1 MGKVTLIALPYDSGK
16 FNERM
21 GRGPVELIESRLPD
35 RLREK
40 GHDVDVVSVRLPD
53 GFQTEASALVELQKL
68 GTAAVRDVITRHR
81 RPLLLSGNCGPAA
94 LSALS
99 ALGPEET
106 GVIWFDA
113 HGDFNTPETSAS
125 GFLDG
130 MSLALTTGHCWPAL
144 VKRFD
149 SFVSTPERN
158 VLLVGARDL
167 DKTESRLLG
176 NSAIT
181 QIKPVELNHL
191 EEAMQV
197 LTRHVQQ
204 FYVHVDVDVLDKSEG
219 RANSYACNGGL
230 SAGDLCA
237 ALQLIRRSGAI
248 VVSSITA
255 YDPASDHDGR
265 IRAVIDGVAAIL
277 IA

>member
-1 MGKVTLIALPYDSGK
+1 MGKVTLIALPYDSGR

-21 GRGPVELIESRLPD
+21 GRGPVELIESRIPD
-35 RLREK
+35 RLREQ
-40 GHDVDVVSVRLPD
+40 GHDVEVVSLRLPD

-68 GTAAVRDVITRHR
+68 GTAAVRNVITSNR

-99 ALGPEET
+99 ALGPEKT

-130 MSLALTTGHCWPAL
+130 MSLALATGRCWPAL

-149 SFVSTPERN
+149 GFVATPERN
-158 VLLVGARDL
+158 VLLVGARDF
-167 DKTESRLLG
+167 DKAESRLLG

-181 QIKPVELNHL
+181 QIRPIELNRL
-191 EEAMQV
+191 EEAMQT
-197 LTRHVQQ
+197 LTRHVQT
-204 FYVHVDVDVLDKSEG
+204 FYVHVDVDVLDESEG
-219 RANSYACNGGL
+219 RANSYACSGGL

-237 ALQLIRRSGAI
+237 ALQLIRRFGNI
-248 VVSSITA
+248 LVSSITA
-255 YDPASDHDGR
+255 YDPASDHGGG
-265 IRAVIDGVAAIL
+265 IRSAIDGVAAIL